1 MFCNSLETGTSGYVL
16 NLNISSRVLQTVP
29 ENTDLEQAF
38 HKPFKIKV
46 NKMRND
52 KKEKNYFT
60 KLLYRPS
67 HREKIHRK
75 AYTRISTT
83 IRFRILRKGR
93 LECT

>member
-38 HKPFKIKV
+38 HKPFKTKV

-52 KKEKNYFT
+52 KKEKFSNF
-60 KLLYRPS
+60 
-67 HREKIHRK
+67 
-75 AYTRISTT
+75 YTD
-83 IRFRILRKGR
+83 R
-93 LECT
+93 LIGQKYIESLTLESVQR